1 MPGTP
6 RGNKARPDHG
16 TARIRSLALPG
27 LSRFAAARRSGRGIR
42 MRLSRRGAVDPF
54 IVMDVMEAARAA
66 EAAGRRIVH
75 MEVGQ
80 PGTPAPAVA
89 RAALAR
95 AMEAGSLGYTV
106 ALGLPEL
113 RQGIARL
120 YRRWYGV
127 DLDPGRVIVTP
138 GSSGAFTLAFTALF
152 DAGDRVGLGEP
163 GYPSYRQ
170 ILRALSLEPVGI
182 PASAANRLQPAP
194 ADIPEG
200 LAGLIVA
207 SPGNPSGTML
217 DRPAL
222 AALIGQAAARGIAF
236 VSDEI
241 YHGLHYDAPA
251 ISALEISDE
260 VYVINSF
267 SKYFS
272 MTGWRIGWMVVP
284 EAHVRTVE
292 RLAQNLYICPPHASQ
307 VAALAALDATEEL
320 EQNRAVY
327 AENRRLMLERLPGMG
342 FGHIA
347 PPDGAF
353 YIYADVS
360 DLTQDSLAFA
370 AEILGGAGVAVTP
383 GLDFDPRR
391 GARTLRFS
399 YARGTA
405 EITEGLDRLGE
416 FMARRGR

>member
-1 MPGTP
+1 
-6 RGNKARPDHG
+6 
-16 TARIRSLALPG
+16 
-27 LSRFAAARRSGRGIR
+27 
-42 MRLSRRGAVDPF
+42 MRTSRRGLVDPF

-66 EAAGRRIVH
+66 EAAGRHIIH

-80 PGTPAPAVA
+80 PSTPAPAAA

-95 AMEAGSLGYTV
+95 AMEQNALGYTV

-113 RQGIARL
+113 RAGIAAL
-120 YRRWYGV
+120 YARWYGV
-127 DLDPGRVIVTP
+127 ELDPSRVIVTA
-138 GSSGAFTLAFTALF
+138 GSSAAFLLAFTALF
-152 DAGDRVGLGEP
+152 DAGDRVALGEP

-182 PASAANRLQPAP
+182 PARAEDRLQPNPQDVALAP
-194 ADIPEG
+194 D

-217 DRPAL
+217 GRDAL
-222 AALIGQAAARGIAF
+222 AALIHVAAERGLAF

-241 YHGLHYDAPA
+241 YHGLHYEGRAV
-251 ISALEISDE
+251 SALEISDD

-284 EAHVRTVE
+284 EDHVRIVE
-292 RLAQNLYICPPHASQ
+292 RLAQNMFICPPHASQ
-307 VAALAALDATEEL
+307 VAALAALDCIDEL
-320 EQNRAVY
+320 EANRAVY
-327 AENRRLMLERLPGMG
+327 ARNRQLMLEGLPGAG
-342 FGHIA
+342 FDRIA

-360 DLTQDSLAFA
+360 GLTTDSRAFA
-370 AEILGGAGVAVTP
+370 AEILAGAGVAVTP
-383 GLDFDPRR
+383 GLDFDPVR
-391 GARTLRFS
+391 GAQTLRFS
-399 YARGTA
+399 YAGSTA
-405 EITEGLDRLGE
+405 DIAEGIARLTT
-416 FMARRGR
+416 FMAARKA